1 MVTISLMGSMHVWCQ
16 TMLIGSMLFVVLK
29 PKQSILWC
37 WLVCDWQTHS
47 VPSKI
52 CRNNTVVAGSSS
64 DSNRKLPIDLVND
77 VLVRLRVLY
86 NLLVNISVDKYSTFL
101 KIPKWTIGK
110 GHLVGPMGDQD
121 QIPSTKAPTPK
132 PNSWHQTQ
140 MSETLT
146 FYLMTH
152 DDPKFTVTY
161 LYRNCWCVRG
171 VCIFGIREC
180 YFQLFL
186 VRIFVDWPIVSPY
199 NFPLPGGIIVPA
211 LFKPLGAHTHK
222 HPN

>member
-52 CRNNTVVAGSSS
+52 CRNNTVVAGSSC

-110 GHLVGPMGDQD
+110 GHLVGPMADQD
-121 QIPSTKAPTPK
+121 QTPSTESPNPKTQFMTPN
-132 PNSWHQTQ
+132 PNERNFDFLPDDTWWPQIYC
-140 MSETLT
+140 
-146 FYLMTH
+146 YLFI
-152 DDPKFTVTY
+152 PKLLMCEGC
-161 LYRNCWCVRG
+161 LYFW
-171 VCIFGIREC
+171 
-180 YFQLFL
+180 Y
-186 VRIFVDWPIVSPY
+186 
-199 NFPLPGGIIVPA
+199 
-211 LFKPLGAHTHK
+211 
-222 HPN
+222 